1 MIAYESVHV
10 PRKVDVKGSKKAI
23 FRGPQEMAKIAVRL
37 HMNGSTKAM
46 FIRALSDNGR
56 TGMADALRLC
66 GRMPLRPRTDAD
78 EQEEYDEDVEDG
90 DDGQGDGGDDLAKGV
105 EAAEEADHAE
115 GPEGPDE
122 ARRLVGD
129 GDGEEGHDHDEAVQP
144 GPAPQPTPRVSET
157 NFVRRPGGGLAR
169 RGCQQRFVINK
180 ANVYVWRGG

>member
-1 MIAYESVHV
+1 M
-10 PRKVDVKGSKKAI
+10 D
-23 FRGPQEMAKIAVRL
+23 
-37 HMNGSTKAM
+37 
-46 FIRALSDNGR
+46 
-56 TGMADALRLC
+56 DALK
-66 GRMPLRPRTDAD
+66 RMPLRPRTDAD

-180 ANVYVWRGG
+180 ANVYVWRGGWAPSVRDEGDEPVGKGVCEEFYGEEDGEGEVEGVEGVAEGGAASVGVD